1 MVDNQQLLQQ
11 LQQMLH
17 WNKSKKLYAEKLN
30 ITENEVTELIRQL
43 KESTISREEA
53 EASSYI
59 SELEDAV
66 VKYEEDLKNGTS
78 EVIFNSKDE
87 IKTLQELIEKCSID
101 TSVWE
106 IRRYIQN
113 FWGNAKTPYYQ
124 VKAWLVKKE
133 EATKFQD
140 AFIDFLSTY
149 DFSSE
154 EIPVPLINKRIPS
167 ACIVINKQDAHF
179 DKYDIKGQN
188 SISNRFIAIWEKIT
202 IILSQARL
210 SNNLEKIIYIVG
222 SDEFNSEFTQ
232 NTTKGTPQQ
241 NILTY
246 HETFKM
252 VCEYEKLVISTL
264 LNNAES
270 VDVIYVPGNHDE
282 YIGWHLIHWLK
293 AVFVNERISFDC
305 NESYR
310 KFVGYGTSAMMF
322 NHGDAIKP
330 SKLAAVFPMEYKES
344 WSTHENFYIF
354 TGDKHHE
361 LSQDFNGI
369 KFYQVPAFSK
379 SSSRWDD
386 KQGYTCS
393 KGEVTAFLI
402 DKEEGMTNIF
412 KQYL

>member
-1 MVDNQQLLQQ
+1 MVDNQHLLNELSQLLS
-11 LQQMLH
+11 
-17 WNKSKKLYAEKLN
+17 WKRSKSFYANKLG
-30 ITENEVTELIRQL
+30 ITEVEVEELMNEIR
-43 KESTISREEA
+43 KESSSVQEA
-53 EASSYI
+53 EIASYI
-59 SELEDAV
+59 GELEDV
-66 VKYEEDLKNGTS
+66 IVKYEEDLKKGVGEVVVNCKSEITS
-78 EVIFNSKDE
+78 LD
-87 IKTLQELIEKCSID
+87 ELIAKCNID

-106 IRRYIQN
+106 ITKYIQN
-113 FWGNAKTPYYQ
+113 YWGNNNNPYYQ
-124 VKAWLVKKE
+124 VKAWLGKKRE
-133 EATKFQD
+133 EVVFQD
-140 AFIDFLSTY
+140 AFIEFLSTY

-241 NILTY
+241 NILNY

-293 AVFVNERISFDC
+293 AVFVNERIAFDC

-361 LSQDFNGI
+361 LSQDFNGV